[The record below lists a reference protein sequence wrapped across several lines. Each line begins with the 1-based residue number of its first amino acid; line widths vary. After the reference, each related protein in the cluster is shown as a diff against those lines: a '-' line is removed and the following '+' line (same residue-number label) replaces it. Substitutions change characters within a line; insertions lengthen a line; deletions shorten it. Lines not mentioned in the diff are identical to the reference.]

1 MYYNNRGSENIL
13 WTNNDMFNRTIQIYI
28 LVITFCKWNEQKK
41 TLCFDY
47 NQYITYHFN
56 HLHTTSNFSI
66 LSLTVGSRDN
76 FRDFDMCLCLDD
88 SLDVT
93 VVKGSEVDVML
104 PWTGDGSTEYKDDV
118 LLLIFPAIKIHQFE
132 I

>member
-13 WTNNDMFNRTIQIYI
+13 WTNNGMFNRTIQIYI

-47 NQYITYHFN
+47 NQYITHFFN

>member
-13 WTNNDMFNRTIQIYI
+13 WTNNGMFNRTIQIYI
-28 LVITFCKWNEQKK
+28 LVITFCKWNEKKK

-47 NQYITYHFN
+47 NQYITHHFN